1 MKVSRKATADLETIV
16 EDFATLRRDVAEVV
30 TQLKDDAIARADGAA
45 RSAVEQV
52 EDEAGRI
59 YGKLA
64 VKSRRSAKVLSRQVE
79 EQPIA
84 SMLVAF
90 GLGYLS
96 RVLMS
101 RRAR

>member
-1 MKVSRKATADLETIV
+1 MNRRPTADLDTVV
-16 EDFATLRRDVAEVV
+16 EDFATLRRDIAEVV
-30 TQLKDDAIARADGAA
+30 THFKDDAIARADGAD

-64 VKSRRSAKVLSRQVE
+64 AKSKRSARVLSRQVE

-96 RVLMS
+96 RLLMA